1 MQFCFPIKKHGIQS
15 CAYRFMMMRGFLIR
29 SVVLLLMILF
39 ILVPVSCATSNPKVH
54 FSEESNSTSKQ
65 EIPDEWFAWDKAEH
79 LGVSAFLSGV
89 SFSVFRDFYH
99 NDKESSMYFSA
110 TLTLGLGLGKEFCDS
125 KGPGGRFSYKDLLAD
140 ILGIGLGLL
149 IASR

>member
-1 MQFCFPIKKHGIQS
+1 MTMI
-15 CAYRFMMMRGFLIR
+15 GFLIR

-39 ILVPVSCATSNPKVH
+39 ILVTLSWAASNPEVRV
-54 FSEESNSTSKQ
+54 SDEAGSTPKQ
-65 EIPDEWFAWDKAEH
+65 EVPDRWFAWDKAEH

-89 SFSVFRDFYH
+89 SYSVFRDFYH
-99 NDKESSMYFSA
+99 NDEESSMYFSA
-110 TLTLGLGLGKEFCDS
+110 TLTLGLGLGKELHDS
-125 KGPGGRFSYKDLLAD
+125 KRPGGRFSYKDLLAD